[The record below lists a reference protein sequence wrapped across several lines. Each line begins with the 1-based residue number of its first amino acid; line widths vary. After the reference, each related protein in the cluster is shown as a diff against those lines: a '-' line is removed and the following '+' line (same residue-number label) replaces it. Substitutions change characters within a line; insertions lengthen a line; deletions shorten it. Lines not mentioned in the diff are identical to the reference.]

1 VKERKEK
8 HRNFGRKNRQEPLK
22 SGAGNA
28 ILELP
33 PAPFVLATALWERDE
48 IGGQKRTKSGEKVE
62 AEGRI
67 RASKA
72 YAKRE
77 EKQKQKQPNSPNAY
91 PINTHPKSS
100 LKRFDAP
107 TMDPKEEAE
116 AEDEGSEGSQ
126 EETIL
131 VTRYR
136 RGGNFTVRYVDSASS
151 SSWNQGK

>member
-1 VKERKEK
+1 MKERKEK

-22 SGAGNA
+22 SGTGNA
-28 ILELP
+28 FLEIP

-48 IGGQKRTKSGEKVE
+48 IDGQKRTKNGVKME
-62 AEGRI
+62 AKGRS

-77 EKQKQKQPNSPNAY
+77 EKQKQNKTNSPNAY

-107 TMDPKEEAE
+107 TMDPK
-116 AEDEGSEGSQ
+116 
-126 EETIL
+126 
-131 VTRYR
+131 
-136 RGGNFTVRYVDSASS
+136 
-151 SSWNQGK
+151 